1 MKNLGIGVCFEK
13 ENIDTSTMSG
23 EMMTTLFASFAQ
35 AESESISGNMR
46 WSYQRRNAGRNVLPS
61 SVPYGYRI
69 CDRQIVIDEEQAAVV
84 RRIFKD
90 YLAGI
95 NMAEIAAALNHAGV
109 QKRKENPTVIWHKA
123 SIRYIL
129 TNERYTGD
137 SLWQK
142 TYMTDAFPP
151 LMVRNHGEKEMYY
164 AQATHAPIITK
175 EEFQMVQ
182 SLLQQRGKYDSCSE
196 NHSPFDRK
204 IFCGHCGTSFRKRTS
219 HENCFGHAESI
230 ARIC

>member
-1 MKNLGIGVCFEK
+1 M
-13 ENIDTSTMSG
+13 
-23 EMMTTLFASFAQ
+23 
-35 AESESISGNMR
+35 
-46 WSYQRRNAGRNVLPS
+46 
-61 SVPYGYRI
+61 
-69 CDRQIVIDEEQAAVV
+69 

-164 AQATHAPIITK
+164 AQATHVPIITK

-219 HENCFGHAESI
+219 HGKLFWACRKHSQDLLSCPVTQIPDDQIYEAFLRLYRDGSLEIRLKNDQIIGKSELV
-230 ARIC
+230 